1 MSASLIGLNLGERKP
16 DGHTRWLSGPDG
28 FLLKVP
34 NRAACGLE
42 EPATQG

>member
-1 MSASLIGLNLGERKP
+1 MSASLIGLNLGERE
-16 DGHTRWLSGPDG
+16 PDG

-34 NRAACGLE
+34 NPVACGLE